1 MKTATKVIALLMS
14 ICIGAFASL
23 ADITTGWQSPLSTA
37 NYTWS
42 DTANW
47 VDGEINGIFSE
58 GLVGS
63 GKTYPNIVF
72 SADATLSGGLTLAYT
87 NVEQSLTF
95 RGDGTDRTLT
105 LGGPLVM
112 NLANATKGSVVF
124 GSKTAGEGLSLHFT
138 CSPEFQI
145 DYGPWPEVFQPISGE
160 GEALVTGSRDSA
172 IFLALHGD
180 AADFSGGVFVSPNK
194 GLYFNSGDQNAQ
206 GAIRA
211 TSVRIYRADILV
223 KGNSGAAA
231 VDSISGSLVLGGGGM
246 AQFAH
251 YYNAGFKNHTLR
263 VGSLVAEPGAILD
276 IHSPSL
282 VLGATEF
289 ESGNNFVVDS
299 GVATIGTGATG
310 TVFAPVVPWARAS
323 GGNSKNWETADN
335 LFGYF
340 VLYDATRGFRI
351 LNRDTEQ
358 EHYEAGYVG
367 PVTNQNANVY
377 VGLANGIVEFTG
389 DNVVNSLQF
398 SSSGSGAT
406 VRATN
411 DTLTV
416 SSGCIDMTGSDNIT
430 LNANLVFGN
439 VPAYITY
446 RGDKTGYLK
455 GSVSGSA
462 GITFQSMAQV
472 AEKSSGVY
480 VEATGSYT
488 GPTYVNS
495 RLFVSTDAFLP
506 HGERLGDMFVNGI
519 LQSFTGAI
527 TMNGLNGKGAL
538 RFGQSYA
545 TTFTIGDN
553 NANGDFTGSIERAS
567 GSGTVNVTKIGAGV
581 QRLAGHCTHNGTT
594 TVSGGTLIVDGD
606 FTASSVTV
614 AAGAALGGSGGI
626 TNDVTFADGAKL
638 AVTVANDVAS
648 CLTVAG
654 TVSGGPV
661 TVDVSIKSGR
671 WKTAQ
676 CILTSGTSMG
686 MTFVKGEGIG
696 LLELRNNGTELW
708 ATPKTSGFSV
718 FIR

>member
-23 ADITTGWQSPLSTA
+23 AEITTGCQSPLAKET
-37 NYTWS
+37 YTWS
-42 DTANW
+42 DTTNW

-72 SADATLSGGLTLAYT
+72 SADATLSGGLSLLYSNA
-87 NVEQSLTF
+87 EQNLTF

-105 LGGPLVM
+105 LGGPFVM
-112 NLANATKGSVVF
+112 NLANATSGSVVF
-124 GSKTAGEGLSLHFT
+124 GSKTAGQGLSLHFT
-138 CSPEFQI
+138 CTPEFHV
-145 DYGPWPEVFQPISGE
+145 DNGPWPEFFQAISGE
-160 GEALVTGSRDSA
+160 GEALVTGSRDNARILVLS
-172 IFLALHGD
+172 GD
-180 AADFSGGVFVSPNK
+180 AATFPGAVSVSPNK
-194 GLYFNSGDQNAQ
+194 GLYFKSTDLGSH
-206 GAIRA
+206 GATRA
-211 TSVRIYRADILV
+211 SSVRLDRADIV
-223 KGNSGAAA
+223 VQGNNDAASVDRISGALTLA
-231 VDSISGSLVLGGGGM
+231 SGGM
-246 AQFAH
+246 SQFVH
-251 YYNAGFKNHTLR
+251 YYNSGHKNHTLR

-282 VLGATEF
+282 VLGANAF
-289 ESGNNFVVDS
+289 ENGNNFIVDNGVTTFGS
-299 GVATIGTGATG
+299 GAAG
-310 TVFAPVVPWARAS
+310 TVTAPVVPFARAS
-323 GGNSKNWETADN
+323 NNNSTGDN
-335 LFGYF
+335 LFGYL
-340 VLYDATRGFRI
+340 VSYDATRGFRI
-351 LNRDTEQ
+351 LDRNTEQ

-377 VGLANGIVEFTG
+377 VGLANEIVEFTG
-389 DNVVNSLQF
+389 TNVINSLQF
-398 SSSGSGAT
+398 TSSGKAAT
-406 VRATN
+406 VRAY
-411 DTLTV
+411 DGTLTV
-416 SSGCIDMTGSDNIT
+416 SSGAIDMTGSDNIT

-462 GITFQSMAQV
+462 GITFQSMVQV

-538 RFGQSYA
+538 RFGQTYA

-553 NANGDFTGSIERAS
+553 NANGDFTGSIERT
-567 GSGTVNVTKIGAGV
+567 SGTVNVTKIGTGV

-654 TVSGGPV
+654 TVSGDPV

-686 MTFVKGEGIG
+686 EMTFVKGEGIG

>member
-1 MKTATKVIALLMS
+1 MKNSVKSKLSAMAIALFSL
-14 ICIGAFASL
+14 GAFA
-23 ADITTGWQSPLSTA
+23 DPVTGWQSPLDGGT
-37 NYTWS
+37 YTWS

-47 VDGEINGIFSE
+47 MNGEINGIFSE

-63 GKTYPNIVF
+63 GKTSPTIVF
-72 SADATLSGGLTLAYT
+72 SADATLSGGLSLLYS
-87 NVEQSLTF
+87 NYEQNLTF

-112 NLANATKGSVVF
+112 NLGNATKGSIVF
-124 GSKTAGEGLSLHFT
+124 GSKTAGQGLSLHFT
-138 CSPEFQI
+138 CAPEFQI
-145 DYGPWPEVFQPISGE
+145 DNGPWPEVFQPISGE
-160 GEALVTGSRDSA
+160 GEALVTGSRDNA
-172 IFLALHGD
+172 RILVLHGD
-180 AADFSGGVFVSPNK
+180 AATFPGAVSVSPNK
-194 GLYFNSGDQNAQ
+194 GLYFKTTEGGSH
-206 GAIRA
+206 GATRA
-211 TSVRIYRADILV
+211 SSVRLDRADLV
-223 KGNSGAAA
+223 VQGNTGKA
-231 VDSISGSLVLGGGGM
+231 VEESISGALTIAGGGM
-246 AQFAH
+246 SQFVH
-251 YYNAGFKNHTLR
+251 YYNAKYKNHTLR
-263 VGSLVAEPGAILD
+263 VGSLVMEPGAMLD

-282 VLGATEF
+282 VLGTTDF
-289 ESGNNFVVDS
+289 ESGHNFVATG
-299 GVATIGTGATG
+299 GVTAYGNGAVG
-310 TVFAPVVPWARAS
+310 TVFAPVVPFARAS
-323 GGNSKNWETADN
+323 DNNSTGDN
-335 LFGYF
+335 LFGYL
-340 VLYDATRGFRI
+340 VSYDATRGFRI
-351 LNRDTEQ
+351 LDRDTEQ

-472 AEKSSGVY
+472 VEKNSGVY
-480 VEATGSYT
+480 VEAKGSYT

-545 TTFTIGDN
+545 MTFTIGDN
-553 NANGDFTGSIERAS
+553 DANGDFTGSIERA
-567 GSGTVNVTKIGAGV
+567 GGTVNVTKIGSGT

-594 TVSGGTLIVDGD
+594 TVSGGTLVVDGD

-614 AAGAALGGSGGI
+614 DAGAALGGSGGI
-626 TNDVTFADGAKL
+626 TNNVTFAGGAKL
-638 AVTVANDVAS
+638 AVAVADDVAS
-648 CLTVAG
+648 CLTVGG
-654 TVSGGPV
+654 TVSGGSV
-661 TVDVSIKSGR
+661 TVNVDETGR
-671 WKTAQ
+671 KWRTAQ
-676 CILTSGTSMG
+676 CVLKSNAAITAS
-686 MTFVKGEGIG
+686 FVKGEG
-696 LLELRNNGTELW
+696 LSRVELRNNDTELW
-708 ATPKTSGFSV
+708 ATPKVSGLSV
-718 FIR
+718 IIL